1 MAGKSLQEVWMKMN
15 EESKQK
21 KEEAQKEIQK
31 INEDSE
37 LRRKEWLDRMK
48 VYEQFSV
55 NTIPTSAAAA
65 GGTPVSEWIVF
76 NNTAWIYPQID
87 LDNTVNNIQTNNLL
101 GPTITWGQ
109 TYSIINFTKVDNFN
123 YVFPTIEDVINFYS
137 EMFFQSTLSQPISNL
152 GYSLGVGTILRSKR
166 RSKLNFKLESGLTIV
181 EMTLMSQITSQS
193 VLPSGG
199 DSPDGTVGWGSIY
212 LDWNADS
219 VADNPNDPT
228 PNQYVDPL
236 RFKLNI

>member
-1 MAGKSLQEVWMKMN
+1 MN
-15 EESKQK
+15 RLLYLILCYTLPMYSADFLV
-21 KEEAQKEIQK
+21 EAQQLSRDLKSSLVKNLTEK
-31 INEDSE
+31 ISSE
-37 LRRKEWLDRMK
+37 GPVSAVSYCHTNVKPIAKTAAGDRMK

-101 GPTITWGQ
+101 GPITWGQ

-137 EMFFQSTLSQPISNL
+137 EMFFQSTLSQPINNV

-166 RSKLNFKLESGLTIV
+166 RSKLNFKL
-181 EMTLMSQITSQS
+181 
-193 VLPSGG
+193 
-199 DSPDGTVGWGSIY
+199 
-212 LDWNADS
+212 N
-219 VADNPNDPT
+219 
-228 PNQYVDPL
+228 
-236 RFKLNI
+236 